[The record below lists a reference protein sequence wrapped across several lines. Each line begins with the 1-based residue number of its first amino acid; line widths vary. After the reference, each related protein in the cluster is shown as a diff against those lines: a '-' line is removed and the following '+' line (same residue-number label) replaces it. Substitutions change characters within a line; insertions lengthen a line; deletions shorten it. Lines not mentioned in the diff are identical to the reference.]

1 MRRDQIFFSALHFS
15 SIIVPLLQGPGEV
28 PVAPAA
34 LMVSWA
40 GLTTFASG
48 LYHAMSRV
56 GGAKE
61 RKTMFQSKGK
71 TKGKASD
78 ERKTTNNKQEP

>member
-1 MRRDQIFFSALHFS
+1 MSRDQSSSLAQFG
-15 SIIVPLLQGPGEV
+15 SIIVPLLKSPGEV

-56 GGAKE
+56 GEGRGGKRKE
-61 RKTMFQSKGK
+61 KECFSQRAK
-71 TKGKASD
+71 TKAKLQMR
-78 ERKTTNNKQEP
+78 EK